1 MTVATLKSVPS
12 NVPALADG
20 PREVFRPIPVNDFTE
35 AGLNYAQI
43 ESLILKFL
51 LNIGVSSGRR
61 IADELGL
68 PFGPFPELLRQL
80 KNNQIVAY
88 TNSATAND
96 YMYSLTDAGRA
107 RAKIYSDECSYVG
120 SAPVPFD
127 DYVKAVSAQ
136 TITNEQPKEADLRRA
151 FSDLLISED
160 MFTVLGPAINSGRG
174 MFLYGYPGN
183 GKTSIAERITRCF
196 GTTVWIPRV
205 IDVEGQ
211 IIKVFDMA
219 NHEPIAARRSGLLR
233 EDDYDHRWIEIRR
246 PTLIAGGELRMEDL
260 EIHYDP
266 ITKICEA
273 PLQLKSNNGT
283 FLIDDFGRQRMAPI
297 ELLNRWIVPLEK
309 RYDFLSLPNGKKIR
323 VPFDQLILFSTNLE
337 PKQLV
342 DEAFLRRIPYKIN
355 ASDPTEPMFRQM
367 FEIFA
372 PKLGFPAPPK
382 EALDYLIERH
392 YRRVNRPFPL
402 LPAPRL
408 APPDPQLLRLQRP
421 PARPQD
427 GLFRLRRGQLLH
439 RHVSD
444 TVRPGRLERFT
455 LGRRTGYEGS
465 AFFVGHAIACLQ
477 DQPGGTQ

>member
-1 MTVATLKSVPS
+1 VSAATITSAPS
-12 NVPALADG
+12 TVPALIDG
-20 PREVFRPIPVNDFTE
+20 HHAPFRPKPIGDFEE
-35 AGLNYAQI
+35 AKLNHAQV

-51 LNIGVSSGRR
+51 LNIGVASGRR

-68 PFGPFPELLRQL
+68 PFGPFPEFLRQL

-96 YMYSLTDAGRA
+96 YLYSLTDAGRA
-107 RAKIYSDECSYVG
+107 RAKIYLEECSYVG
-120 SAPVPFD
+120 TAPVPFE
-127 DYVKAVSAQ
+127 DYVKSVAAQ
-136 TITNEQPKEADLRRA
+136 TITAEQPKEADLRRA
-151 FSDLLISED
+151 FSDLLISEE
-160 MFTVLGPAINSGRG
+160 MFSVLGPAINSGRG

-219 NHEPIAARRSGLLR
+219 NHEPIAPRRSGLMR
-233 EDDYDHRWIEIRR
+233 DDDVDHRWIEIRR

-266 ITKICEA
+266 LTKICEA

-309 RYDFLSLPNGKKIR
+309 RYDFLCLPNGKKIR

-355 ASDPTEPMFRQM
+355 ASDPTERMFRQM

-372 PKLGFPAPPK
+372 PKLGFPDVPR
-382 EALDYLIERH
+382 EAIDYLIERH
-392 YRRVNRPFPL
+392 YRRVNRPFRCCQPRDLLLQIRNYCVYNDLPL
-402 LPAPRL
+402 ELKPTFFDFA
-408 APPDPQLLRLQRP
+408 A
-421 PARPQD
+421 
-427 GLFRLRRGQLLH
+427 GNYF
-439 RHVSD
+439 
-444 TVRPGRLERFT
+444 TVM
-455 LGRRTGYEGS
+455 
-465 AFFVGHAIACLQ
+465 
-477 DQPGGTQ
+477 